1 MVGQPFLTINIMSK
15 ISNVLNK
22 LTAKFNSDDVITFKK
37 KDGFS
42 EIKSWAHT
50 GSAEL
55 NWNLRT
61 FGLPTGII
69 EIAGRSRSGKTTEGL
84 EAMKY
89 FLAENPETGLA
100 CILSSENRDN
110 KDYAIQ
116 LGVDISR
123 VVIIKIRYVEQMFV
137 RVSKFVKD
145 AHALFEEADIKEK
158 PRFFFLW
165 DSLGATLSKAE
176 YDALKVNTENLDKA
190 AVKGEELDKLQ
201 EPKMMAFAKSAKMF
215 AKGLIGLCYTNVI
228 HFVMLNHQYE
238 QNMMGVTSRKS
249 TGGEWVSL
257 LPTLRL
263 QFSLIGHEKIDD
275 EEVAQLTEVKVI
287 KNDFGS
293 RKKTIIRIL
302 LGYGI
307 ILSQSDIDYAVEK
320 GILKKEGVRKLS
332 FAKGKLTWSTNREL
346 FQHYYDHDPMIELL
360 EKSIAVARHKDLKDW
375 RKRMFEVA
383 EEADEE

>member
-145 AHALFEEADIKEK
+145 AHALFEETDIKEK

-176 YDALKVNTENLDKA
+176 YDALRANVENMDKA
-190 AVKGEELDKLQ
+190 AAKGEELEKLQ

-215 AKGLIGLCYTNVI
+215 AKGLVGLCYTNVI
-228 HFVMLNHQYE
+228 HFVILNHQYE
-238 QNMMGVTSRKS
+238 QNVMGVTSRKS
-249 TGGEWVSL
+249 TGGEWVEL
-257 LPTLRL
+257 MPTLRL
-263 QFSLIGHEKIDD
+263 QMRVTEMKKIDD
-275 EEVAQLTEVKVI
+275 VEVAQISEVKVI

-293 RKKTIIRIL
+293 RQKTYIRIL

-307 ILSQSDIDYAVEK
+307 ILSEEDIEYAVER
-320 GILKKEGVRKLS
+320 GIIQKPSKTVYA
-332 FAKGKLTWSTNREL
+332 FMNGKLKWKSDREL
-346 FQHYYDHDPMIELL
+346 YQLYYDQNPLLATL
-360 EKSIAVARHKDLKDW
+360 EKVICTARNKDLKAW
-375 RKRMFEVA
+375 REKMM
-383 EEADEE
+383 EEAELADE